1 MATERI
7 KKIAKKMWNL
17 EQKCNKSNDVSRYE
31 EKMLSIAKELSL
43 QDLLE
48 IDEYIMNNLAK

>member
-17 EQKCNKSNDVSRYE
+17 EQKCKKSNNVSRYE
-31 EKMLSIAKELSL
+31 EKMLSMAKELSL
-43 QDLLE
+43 QDLLD